1 MIAPV
6 HNKLA
11 MAAFNMSHGDL
22 AKAMNVSKPTIFRYM
37 HGDQGVSVGL
47 VSQMEQFFKA
57 RGVVF
62 LDDGDQTVT
71 GGIGIR
77 LAVASTA

>member
-6 HNKLA
+6 HIKLA

-22 AKAMNVSKPTIFRYM
+22 AKEMNVSKPTIFRYM
-37 HGDQGVSVGL
+37 HGDTGVSIGL
-47 VSQMEQFFKA
+47 VTQMERFFKE

-62 LDDGDQTVT
+62 LDDGDQSAT
-71 GGIGIR
+71 GGLGIR
-77 LAVASTA
+77 LAVAPDA